1 MLRLCMVDPRTLVDD
16 IRTILIPCA
25 DSADDRVL
33 IAYDPTLKGAPANVV
48 WNPEVHCTSYSPS
61 SSLA

>member
-1 MLRLCMVDPRTLVDD
+1 MLRLCIVDPRTLVND

-25 DSADDRVL
+25 DRADDRVL

-48 WNPEVHCTSYSPS
+48 SNPEVHCTS
-61 SSLA
+61 